1 MECKGSE
8 FLKTKKILCL
18 LFFLQRDLTLRCK
31 VVCKSAFAPHTCE
44 GTKKQTKIEDAIF
57 EKTIFIRTFVIM
69 LHTFISQKIREEL
82 SFVPNEEQE
91 QLLALLGHFVA
102 QNDPE
107 SCFVLHGYA
116 GTGKTSLVSALVK
129 ARKKLQQKTVLMA
142 PTGRAAKVFSMYADA
157 PAYTVHKTIYRQ
169 KSMTEFRFLLD
180 KNLYTETLFIVDEA
194 SMIANYGG
202 DSNFGSGNLLDDL
215 IDYVRSGKNCT
226 LLFLG
231 DSAQLPPIEQ
241 QYSPALDANYL
252 EGFGLHVT
260 YFSLTVVARQA
271 LESGILSY
279 ATQLREELSAFLE
292 VQTTPFFKST
302 HYPDVICL
310 SGSELIE
317 KIDQSYREV
326 GVEETIIITRSNK
339 RANLYNNG
347 IRNTVFVKEDEISN
361 GDLLM
366 VTKNNYFWQKDH
378 KEIDF
383 IANGEVLEIDRI
395 NRYYE
400 LYGFR
405 FADMTLHSLD
415 YDWEIDAKIL
425 LDGLHTENPA
435 QMNQLGKKLFEAV
448 SEDYAH
454 IGNRRKRFK
463 QIFENEYFN
472 ALQVKFAY
480 AITCHKAQG
489 GQWKNVFIDH
499 SYIPPEQMNADY
511 YRWLYT
517 AITRAREK
525 LYLVNFPQKWF
536 QN

>member
-1 MECKGSE
+1 
-8 FLKTKKILCL
+8 
-18 LFFLQRDLTLRCK
+18 
-31 VVCKSAFAPHTCE
+31 
-44 GTKKQTKIEDAIF
+44 
-57 EKTIFIRTFVIM
+57 M
-69 LHTFISQKIREEL
+69 LHSYVSQAVGRELPFE
-82 SFVPNEEQE
+82 PNEQQR
-91 QLLALLGHFVA
+91 QLLDTLGHFVTSA
-102 QNDPE
+102 QSDR
-107 SCFVLHGYA
+107 CLILHGYA
-116 GTGKTSLVSALVK
+116 GTGKTSLISALVK
-129 ARKKLQQKTVLMA
+129 ARYKMQQKTVLMA
-142 PTGRAAKVFSMYADA
+142 PTGRAAKVFSLYAGY

-180 KNLYTETLFIVDEA
+180 KNLYKNTLFIVDEA

-202 DSNFGSGNLLDDL
+202 DSTFGSGNLLDDL
-215 IDYVRSGKNCT
+215 ISYVQSGEDCT

-241 QYSPALDANYL
+241 QYSPALDAKNL
-252 EGFGLHVT
+252 EGFGLNVT
-260 YFSLTVVARQA
+260 YFSLTMVARQA
-271 LESGILSY
+271 LESGILAY
-279 ATQLREELSAFLE
+279 ATQLRKDLSE
-292 VQTTPFFKST
+292 TPKLQIHPTFQPSK
-302 HYPDVICL
+302 YADVITIT
-310 SGSELIE
+310 GSELIE
-317 KIDQSYREV
+317 TIDQSYRKV

-347 IRNTVFVKEDEISN
+347 IRNTVFVKEDEISS

-366 VTKNNYFWQKDH
+366 VTKNNYFWH
-378 KEIDF
+378 KSNDEVDF
-383 IANGEVLEIDRI
+383 IANGEVLKIERI

-405 FADMTLHSLD
+405 FADMTLRSLD

-425 LDGLHTENPA
+425 MDGLQAENPSR
-435 QMNQLGKKLFEAV
+435 MNQLGKQLFEAV

-454 IGNRRKRFK
+454 ITNRRKRFK

-489 GQWKNVFIDH
+489 GQWKNVFIDY
-499 SYIPPEQMNADY
+499 SYIVPEQMTADY

-517 AITRAREK
+517 AITRAKEK